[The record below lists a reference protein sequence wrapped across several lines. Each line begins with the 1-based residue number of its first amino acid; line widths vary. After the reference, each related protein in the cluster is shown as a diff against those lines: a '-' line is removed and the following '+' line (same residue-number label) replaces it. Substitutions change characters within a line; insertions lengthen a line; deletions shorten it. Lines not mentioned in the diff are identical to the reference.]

1 MKEDDQYMTKI
12 KIMSVRDEDIPYINE
27 WSKQNNVDVDLTKD
41 MLTETTVD
49 TVKGFDGLSLS
60 QQHPISEEVFAKLK
74 QYGIKQ
80 IAQRSAGFDTYDL
93 DLATKY
99 DIIISNVPSY
109 SPSSIAE
116 FAVTQAINIVRYQK
130 RIQHK
135 VRNYDFR
142 WEPSILSQS
151 IRDLTVAVIGTGRI
165 GSIVAEIFGKGY
177 NSKVVALS
185 LIHI

>member
-1 MKEDDQYMTKI
+1 M
-12 KIMSVRDEDIPYINE
+12 
-27 WSKQNNVDVDLTKD
+27 
-41 MLTETTVD
+41 
-49 TVKGFDGLSLS
+49 
-60 QQHPISEEVFAKLK
+60 K

-109 SPSSIAE
+109 SPSSILE
-116 FAVTQAINIVRYQK
+116 FRYTSHQYCKVSK

-165 GSIVAEIFGKGY
+165 GSIVAEILE
-177 NSKVVALS
+177 KVITQGCCL
-185 LIHI
+185 